1 MVKTFDTKIINAK
14 KNKKGFVLEK
24 TVQLKANGNKKISIS
39 DINKI
44 YKQLSKKHHK
54 RNIIIRAM
62 AADGMKTL
70 KAQDYIEDDLKWTL
84 MSYYRSYG
92 VEAAAI
98 QQKFQQYYYV
108 DISILN

>member
-24 TVQLKANGNKKISIS
+24 TIQLTANGNKKITIA
-39 DINKI
+39 DINKM
-44 YKQLSKKHHK
+44 YKQLYKKHD
-54 RNIIIRAM
+54 RSNIIIRAM

-70 KAQDYIEDDLKWTL
+70 KGQDFIEDDLKWTL
-84 MSYYRSYG
+84 MSYYRSHG
-92 VEAAAI
+92 PDAEVIKE
-98 QQKFQQYYYV
+98 KFKTFFYV